1 MGAEESHEAP
11 AHPAGVPGTTWASLA
26 GGGQGV
32 GAGLCCC
39 NCLLSDF
46 AQKTQSCSSSS

>member
-11 AHPAGVPGTTWASLA
+11 AHPAGVPGATWASLA